1 MQTQTA
7 AERVEY
13 YRERAAECERLAAQA
28 TSPENRE
35 LLLYMAMRW
44 QALAGHDVT
53 LPEPPPGK

>member
-1 MQTQTA
+1 MQTQTP

-13 YRERAAECERLAAQA
+13 YRERAAECERLAAQS

-44 QALAGHDVT
+44 RALAGDDVT
-53 LPEPPPGK
+53 LPEPPPGR

>member
-1 MQTQTA
+1 MQTP

-35 LLLYMAMRW
+35 ILLSMSMRW
-44 QALAGHDVT
+44 RELAGDDVS
-53 LPEPPPGK
+53 PPQPPSAK